1 MSSDDHPQLATG
13 CGLINRRTEM
23 KDFERRKYLNRN
35 PHSSPLHSKMEVSG
49 KSTPPVSQLSSF
61 SSEARPTCCHTEN
74 RVHPQSPGE
83 GAAPST
89 PTPLPVTSLPGG
101 SPAAPRWWW
110 WRTLCPGP
118 REATAKGRRLH
129 TCVTPPGAGR
139 GFSEEQKGARCVLR
153 IWTQVRRWL
162 GSGNLETHSSAKAS
176 GWVSV
181 CWASQSPTP
190 GS

>member
-1 MSSDDHPQLATG
+1 MSSDNHPQLATG

-61 SSEARPTCCHTEN
+61 SSEARPTCSYTEN

-83 GAAPST
+83 GAAPCT

-101 SPAAPRWWW
+101 SPAAPRRQ
-110 WRTLCPGP
+110 RTLCPGP
-118 REATAKGRRLH
+118 REATVKGRRLH
-129 TCVTPPGAGR
+129 TCVTPPGTGR

-153 IWTQVRRWL
+153 IWTQVRCWL
-162 GSGNLETHSSAKAS
+162 GSGNLETHSSVKAS

-181 CWASQSPTP
+181 GCASQSPTP